1 MLTLQDFQFL
11 NELEQTNP
19 EVYNS
24 ILDMQKRNNI
34 DISNCCHDLLNIVT
48 LINGHLQ
55 LLELF
60 NPQLQND
67 RHLITITE
75 NINYLTD
82 ALTSISKYR
91 HARDLKKSTTD
102 ICRLVESVIANH
114 DEADIHLSCAD
125 NLPTVIIDKEK
136 IAVNINN
143 MIENVLELD
152 SSGRININIFVRN
165 SLLHIQVCDNLIGL
179 TPDVHNLIFKPFTT
193 DKANHIGLSLSTAYQ
208 TMIAH
213 GGNLTYSENNPTG
226 SIFTMQFPLP

>member
-114 DEADIHLSCAD
+114 DDLGDIFLYSGDGAEFMQ
-125 NLPTVIIDKEK
+125 N
-136 IAVNINN
+136 AVNLDLAYCRSRKGRKHDPSQRVAQSGTIASLKRFYDETAVLTVVRHFGDFN
-143 MIENVLELD
+143 MWFFEI
-152 SSGRININIFVRN
+152 S
-165 SLLHIQVCDNLIGL
+165 HCD
-179 TPDVHNLIFKPFTT
+179 PP
-193 DKANHIGLSLSTAYQ
+193 
-208 TMIAH
+208 
-213 GGNLTYSENNPTG
+213 
-226 SIFTMQFPLP
+226 